1 MALSTEP
8 RGGTLNHRAKI
19 LDYTMI
25 VLAALWGIGS
35 VVLLAL
41 GGSSGYTHFG
51 WSERDILVWDIF
63 LSLLFFVQHSG
74 MVRRSFR
81 QKLAFVYPSRYQ
93 GAIYSIASGVA
104 LTIVVV
110 FWQRSSISLLILE
123 GIPRLIAMACSL
135 MAILIFGFSAYS
147 LRSFDLLGLRP
158 IRAHLR
164 DADYQPAPFV
174 VRGPYRWVRHPLYS
188 CVLVL
193 LWSNPDLTLDR
204 LLFTVLWTGWIC
216 IGAHL
221 EERDLTRE
229 FGATYR
235 EYQKAVPMLIPWRGP
250 LKGMHESES

>member
-1 MALSTEP
+1 
-8 RGGTLNHRAKI
+8 
-19 LDYTMI
+19 MI

-81 QKLAFVYPSRYQ
+81 QKTAFVFPPRYQ

-104 LTIVVV
+104 LTIVVI

-123 GIPRLIAMACSL
+123 GFPRLVAVACSL
-135 MAILIFGFSAYS
+135 TAIAIFAISAYS
-147 LRSFDLLGLRP
+147 LHSFDMLGIRP

-164 DADYQPAPFV
+164 NLDDQPAPFV
-174 VRGPYRWVRHPLYS
+174 VQGPYRWVRHPLYS

-193 LWSNPDLTLDR
+193 FWANPDVTLDR
-204 LLFTVLWTGWIC
+204 LLFSLLWTGWIC

-221 EERDLTRE
+221 EERDLVRE
-229 FGATYR
+229 FGSAYQQ
-235 EYQKAVPMLIPWRGP
+235 YQKAVPMLIPWRGP